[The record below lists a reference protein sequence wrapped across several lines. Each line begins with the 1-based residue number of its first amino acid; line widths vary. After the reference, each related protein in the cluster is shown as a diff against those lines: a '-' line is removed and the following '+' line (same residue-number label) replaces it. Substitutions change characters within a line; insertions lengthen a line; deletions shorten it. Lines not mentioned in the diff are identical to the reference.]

1 MRTEK
6 KTLLLMKFLM
16 LSLRKNGFLQAGA
29 DYVVGWK
36 VLILMIP
43 KRVVV
48 SFKEVASSLL
58 TPRIKKVAQNNPR
71 Y

>member
-1 MRTEK
+1 
-6 KTLLLMKFLM
+6 M
-16 LSLRKNGFLQAGA
+16 LSQRKNGFLQPLILNARA
-29 DYVVGWK
+29 DYVFGSE

-58 TPRIKKVAQNNPR
+58 TPRIKKLAQNNPNCGWVA
-71 Y
+71 